1 MTKTNLIDA
10 VAAKSELKKSEAEKA
25 VNAVFAAIEEALVS
39 GDKVQITGFGSF
51 EVREK
56 AAREGRNPQT
66 GEKIQIKACKS
77 PAFSAGKTLRDAVN
91 N

>member
-1 MTKTNLIDA
+1 MTKTNLIEA

-25 VNAVFAAIEEALVS
+25 VNAVFAAIEEALVA

-66 GEKIQIKACKS
+66 GEKIQIKASKS

-91 N
+91 G

>member
-1 MTKTNLIDA
+1 MTKTNLIEA
-10 VAAKSELKKSEAEKA
+10 VAEKSELKKSEAEKA
-25 VNAVFAAIEEALVS
+25 VNAVFAVIEEALVS

-51 EVREK
+51 EVRNK

-66 GEKIQIKACKS
+66 GEKIKIKASKS

-91 N
+91 G

>member
-1 MTKTNLIDA
+1 MTKTNLIEA
-10 VAAKSELKKSEAEKA
+10 VAAKSELKKGEAEKA
-25 VNAVFAAIEEALVS
+25 VNAVFAAIEEALVA

-66 GEKIQIKACKS
+66 GEKIQIKASKS

-91 N
+91 G